1 MRVRGWVHAQ
11 VSESACAVS
20 VPAFLHH
27 PALEYFSGVG
37 VHALRATLLIL
48 KLWCSVSAT
57 EPLAV
62 EPLAVEPCEDVTTHI
77 GIQFL
82 IIHLKYAF
90 YNALLHWYRRGI
102 RHGSTAASGLR
113 ARVPEAAAPGAPEFE
128 YEQGMQANL
137 NEGFQ
142 GGDDAG
148 TETAHAL
155 FTRCACTHPCTRAH
169 TCTHPCTRTHTHAR
183 KPVCT
188 DAHTNTHVR
197 ALRYMHAHLHTC
209 STHTYTHA

>member
-1 MRVRGWVHAQ
+1 MCVCVRVRGWVHAQ

-102 RHGSTAASGLR
+102 RYTA
-113 ARVPEAAAPGAPEFE
+113 F
-128 YEQGMQANL
+128 
-137 NEGFQ
+137 
-142 GGDDAG
+142 
-148 TETAHAL
+148 
-155 FTRCACTHPCTRAH
+155 
-169 TCTHPCTRTHTHAR
+169 
-183 KPVCT
+183 
-188 DAHTNTHVR
+188 
-197 ALRYMHAHLHTC
+197 
-209 STHTYTHA
+209 YTKKFC

>member
-1 MRVRGWVHAQ
+1 M
-11 VSESACAVS
+11 
-20 VPAFLHH
+20 
-27 PALEYFSGVG
+27 SGQKRPSTS
-37 VHALRATLLIL
+37 LRDHKKSCIRAIFNN
-48 KLWCSVSAT
+48 CY
-57 EPLAV
+57 
-62 EPLAVEPCEDVTTHI
+62 C
-77 GIQFL
+77 GIEQT
-82 IIHLKYAF
+82 YPS
-90 YNALLHWYRRGI
+90 WRGI